1 MEQLWYK
8 QIKIGVTLFTALV
21 LSSSFALA
29 DFENIDCIENQK
41 TLAISVDE
49 CKVLEKLWDNTN
61 GKDWLEN
68 RGWDTLSSVSTW
80 DGVTIEDGKVS
91 SLLLYSNN
99 LKGTIPSELG
109 TLSALKRLS
118 LSHNTLSGE
127 IPISIGELSQLI
139 YLELSNNSLSG
150 SIPSSLGSLSHLNAL
165 YLNNNKLSGKI
176 PDALGD
182 LKRLEVLKLYENNLN
197 GEIPVSFGALSNLDS
212 LSLAENNLSGSIP
225 VELGELSKLTYL
237 DLKSNQLTGTIPV
250 QLGELENL
258 TGLYLQDNKLE
269 GTIPSQLG
277 NLLRLTDLDLSNNK
291 LEGDI
296 PSSLGNLSLLRYL
309 NVANNQLSGN
319 LPSSLLNLTIMDY
332 LNLEGNRFVFS
343 NIEDIYSELLYIP
356 TFIISPE
363 VLLDKNSS
371 IAVEDKISTD
381 TFVATKSLVEEVKP
395 TTITILSEDELAL
408 LEVATLQIVGTE
420 EAGDS
425 LVVENEGEWS
435 IEDDKI
441 IFTPLVNFK
450 GTPQSIF
457 YTIKDGDGVASNPIE
472 ISINKNKTEALT
484 VNLLEQKNRDIEGYS
499 VSILLPESFKDK
511 YPEYILSEDRKKL
524 TLEKQGVWQV
534 EDNGT
539 ATFTPEEGFNGEP
552 DDIEYL
558 VLSKS
563 GDKSAVGMIDIKYKL
578 TSEENMNTTDNVGLF
593 GIKELLLMLLF
604 GGLLGMF
611 YIGELEN
618 KK

>member
-21 LSSSFALA
+21 LSSSSSLA
-29 DFENIDCIENQK
+29 DFENIDCIKNQK
-41 TLAISVDE
+41 TLGISVSE

-68 RGWDTLSSVSTW
+68 KGWDTLNSVATW

-99 LKGTIPSELG
+99 LKGEIPSELG
-109 TLSALKRLS
+109 ALSGLKRLS
-118 LSHNTLSGE
+118 LTHNKLSGE
-127 IPISIGELSQLI
+127 IPESIGELSQLI
-139 YLELSNNSLSG
+139 YLELSNNNLSG
-150 SIPSSLGSLSHLNAL
+150 SIPSSLGSLSQLNAL

-176 PDALGD
+176 PESLGD
-182 LKRLEVLKLYENNLN
+182 LKRLEILKLYENNLS

-212 LSLAENNLSGSIP
+212 LSLSENNLTGSIP
-225 VELGELSKLTYL
+225 EELGELTKLTYL

-269 GTIPSQLG
+269 GTVPSHLG
-277 NLLRLTDLDLSNNK
+277 DLVRLTDLDLSNNK

-319 LPSSLLNLTIMDY
+319 LPSSLLNLTIIDY

-343 NIEDIYSELLYIP
+343 NIEDIYSELVYIP
-356 TFIISPE
+356 TLILSPE

-395 TTITILSEDELAL
+395 TIITILSEDELAL

-441 IFTPLVNFK
+441 IFTPLIAFK
-450 GTPQSIF
+450 GTPKSIF
-457 YTIKDGDGVASNPIE
+457 YTIKDNNGVVSNPIE
-472 ISINKNKTEALT
+472 ISIKKNKTEALT
-484 VNLLEQKNRDIEGYS
+484 INLLEQKNGDVEGYS

-524 TLEKQGVWQV
+524 TLEKQGVWQI

>member
-8 QIKIGVTLFTALV
+8 QIKIGVTLFTTLV
-21 LSSSFALA
+21 LSSSSALA
-29 DFENIDCIENQK
+29 NFENIDCIENQK
-41 TLAISVDE
+41 TLAISVSE

-61 GKDWLEN
+61 GKNWLEN

-99 LKGTIPSELG
+99 LKGKIPSELG
-109 TLSALKRLS
+109 ELSSLKRLS

-127 IPISIGELSQLI
+127 IPTSIGELSQLI

-150 SIPSSLGSLSHLNAL
+150 SIPSSLGSLSNLNAL

-176 PDALGD
+176 PDSLGD

-197 GEIPVSFGALSNLDS
+197 GKIPVSFGALSNLDS

-237 DLKSNQLTGTIPV
+237 DLKSNQLRGTIPS

-269 GTIPSQLG
+269 GAIPSQLG
-277 NLLRLTDLDLSNNK
+277 DLLRLTDLDLSNNK

-371 IAVEDKISTD
+371 TAVEDKISTD
-381 TFVATKSLVEEVKP
+381 TFVATKSLDEEVKP

-450 GTPQSIF
+450 GTPKSIF
-457 YTIKDGDGVASNPIE
+457 YTIKDGDGVTSNPIE
-472 ISINKNKTEALT
+472 ISIKKNKTEVLT
-484 VNLLEQKNRDIEGYS
+484 VNLLEQKSRDIEGYS

-524 TLEKQGVWQV
+524 TLENQGVWQV

-552 DDIEYL
+552 DNIEYL

-563 GDKSAVGMIDIKYKL
+563 GNKSAVGMIDINYKL

>member
-1 MEQLWYK
+1 
-8 QIKIGVTLFTALV
+8 
-21 LSSSFALA
+21 
-29 DFENIDCIENQK
+29 
-41 TLAISVDE
+41 
-49 CKVLEKLWDNTN
+49 
-61 GKDWLEN
+61 
-68 RGWDTLSSVSTW
+68 
-80 DGVTIEDGKVS
+80 
-91 SLLLYSNN
+91 
-99 LKGTIPSELG
+99 
-109 TLSALKRLS
+109 
-118 LSHNTLSGE
+118 
-127 IPISIGELSQLI
+127 
-139 YLELSNNSLSG
+139 
-150 SIPSSLGSLSHLNAL
+150 
-165 YLNNNKLSGKI
+165 
-176 PDALGD
+176 
-182 LKRLEVLKLYENNLN
+182 
-197 GEIPVSFGALSNLDS
+197 
-212 LSLAENNLSGSIP
+212 
-225 VELGELSKLTYL
+225 
-237 DLKSNQLTGTIPV
+237 
-250 QLGELENL
+250 
-258 TGLYLQDNKLE
+258 
-269 GTIPSQLG
+269 
-277 NLLRLTDLDLSNNK
+277 
-291 LEGDI
+291 
-296 PSSLGNLSLLRYL
+296 
-309 NVANNQLSGN
+309 
-319 LPSSLLNLTIMDY
+319 MDY

-343 NIEDIYSELLYIP
+343 NIEDIYSELVYIP
-356 TFIISPE
+356 TLILSPE

-441 IFTPLVNFK
+441 IFTPLIAFK
-450 GTPQSIF
+450 GTPKSIF
-457 YTIKDGDGVASNPIE
+457 YTIKDNNGVVSNPIE
-472 ISINKNKTEALT
+472 ISIKKNKTEALT
-484 VNLLEQKNRDIEGYS
+484 INLLEQKNGDVEGYS

-524 TLEKQGVWQV
+524 TLEKQGVWQI